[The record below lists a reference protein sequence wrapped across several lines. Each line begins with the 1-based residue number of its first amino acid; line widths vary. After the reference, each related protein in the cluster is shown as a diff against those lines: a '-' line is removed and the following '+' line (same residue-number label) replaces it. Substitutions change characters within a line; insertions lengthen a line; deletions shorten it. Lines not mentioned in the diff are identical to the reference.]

1 MHANA
6 GIDSKKMR
14 FHLFPLLPIAGM
26 SAVARWVFGRDRGDL
41 PIMERSEMTPK
52 PLPAAGRPPL
62 IFSIG
67 GASGVALGVQ
77 RDVPDERG
85 FLGRGSG
92 ARQDSPARLSH
103 NARFAS

>member
-1 MHANA
+1 MIQNLGFAGIMLANA

-52 PLPAAGRPPL
+52 R
-62 IFSIG
+62 
-67 GASGVALGVQ
+67 
-77 RDVPDERG
+77 R
-85 FLGRGSG
+85 
-92 ARQDSPARLSH
+92 H
-103 NARFAS
+103 